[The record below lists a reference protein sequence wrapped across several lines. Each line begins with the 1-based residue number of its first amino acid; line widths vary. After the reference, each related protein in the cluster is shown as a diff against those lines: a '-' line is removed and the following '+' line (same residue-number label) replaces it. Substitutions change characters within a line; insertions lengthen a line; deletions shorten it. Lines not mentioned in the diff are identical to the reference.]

1 VSSACDKRQ
10 INRVASWTSM
20 DEVVADL
27 CLVPRVG
34 CDEDNFA
41 VANGH
46 VQPGILLAVDPHY
59 RRHVTYRKEG
69 CEWEDE
75 GCLCAAL
82 AGEQEQGGAS

>member
-1 VSSACDKRQ
+1 
-10 INRVASWTSM
+10 M

-82 AGEQEQGGAS
+82 AGEQEQGGASQ

>member
-1 VSSACDKRQ
+1 
-10 INRVASWTSM
+10 M

-46 VQPGILLAVDPHY
+46 VQPGVLLAVDPH
-59 RRHVTYRKEG
+59 RRRRLGTCRKDARKDG
-69 CEWEDE
+69 YEWEVE
-75 GCLCAAL
+75 GRCGAL
-82 AGEQEQGGAS
+82 AGEQEQDGASSK